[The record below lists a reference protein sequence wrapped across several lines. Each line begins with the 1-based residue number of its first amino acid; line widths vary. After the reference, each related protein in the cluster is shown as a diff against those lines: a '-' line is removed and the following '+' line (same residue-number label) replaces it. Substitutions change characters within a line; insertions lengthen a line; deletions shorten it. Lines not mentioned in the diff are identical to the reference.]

1 MMELWA
7 ALPRPWAATA
17 FGLFGLLVGSFL
29 NVLIYR
35 LPRNLSPWSG
45 RSKCPHCE
53 RTVRWYEN
61 VPLVSWLALRGRC
74 AGCKGRI
81 AWRYPLVEL
90 LTGGLAAACVLR
102 FGPTGAAPG
111 YFVFLAA
118 LLAIAWIDWEFMII
132 PDELSLGLTV
142 IGVALAATVLPLG
155 FWRGLLGA
163 AAGAGII
170 WGVAWGYKRTRGVE
184 GMGFGDVKL
193 AAMIGAFLGPLGVAL
208 TIFVAAFLGSLWG
221 AVLLARG
228 GTARTM
234 VAFGTF
240 LAAGAVLCL
249 FFGDAARLWY
259 AGLLHP

>member
-1 MMELWA
+1 M
-7 ALPRPWAATA
+7 
-17 FGLFGLLVGSFL
+17 GSFL

-45 RSKCPHCE
+45 RSKCPHCD

-74 AGCKGRI
+74 AGCKGPI

-90 LTGGLAAACVLR
+90 LTGALAAVCVLR

-193 AAMIGAFLGPLGVAL
+193 AAMIGAFLGPLASH
-208 TIFVAAFLGSLWG
+208 SLSSWRRFWARSG
-221 AVLLARG
+221 ARCCWHA
-228 GTARTM
+228 
-234 VAFGTF
+234 
-240 LAAGAVLCL
+240 
-249 FFGDAARLWY
+249 AARRGPWSPSALFWRRVRCSVCSS
-259 AGLLHP
+259 ATRRASGMPGCCIPEFASGQRLPDV